1 MIHDDYRKTLAWHET
16 LEIHELVAFQSVGLI
31 KLKMA
36 FRKITDKDL
45 KVIYQRVIKDLEK
58 NINEL
63 LQFYPSAP
71 VMPERSESVG
81 DHIAFY
87 AGDLLGLLKTSV
99 RNYSIAI
106 TETSTPELRKVLTN
120 QLIRAI
126 NGHERIFTF
135 MFQRGYYPSYDLGQI
150 LQNDQNIAHKALA
163 MKY

>member
-1 MIHDDYRKTLAWHET
+1 MIHDYRRTLAWHET
-16 LEIHELVAFQSVGLI
+16 LEIHELVSFQSVGLM

-45 KVIYQRVIKDLEK
+45 KVIYQRAIKDLEK

-71 VMPERSESVG
+71 AIQERSESIS

-106 TETSTPELRKVLTN
+106 TETATPELRKVLIN

-135 MFQRGYYPSYDLGQI
+135 MYQKGYYPAYDFGQI
-150 LQNDQNIAHKALA
+150 LQNDQNIAHKALT

>member
-1 MIHDDYRKTLAWHET
+1 MVYNYRKTLAWHET
-16 LEIHELVAFQSVGLI
+16 LEIHELVAFQSTGLI
-31 KLKMA
+31 KLKMG

-45 KVIYQRVIKDLEK
+45 KVIYQRAIKDLEK

-71 VMPERSESVG
+71 SIQRVTESKS

-87 AGDLLGLLKTSV
+87 AGDLLGIFKSSI
-99 RNYSIAI
+99 RNYANAI
-106 TETSTPELRKVLTN
+106 TETATPELRKVFLN

-126 NGHERIFTF
+126 NLHERIFTY
-135 MFQRGYYPSYDLGQI
+135 MYQKGYYPSYDFGQI
-150 LQNDQNIAHKALA
+150 LHNDQNLAQKALS